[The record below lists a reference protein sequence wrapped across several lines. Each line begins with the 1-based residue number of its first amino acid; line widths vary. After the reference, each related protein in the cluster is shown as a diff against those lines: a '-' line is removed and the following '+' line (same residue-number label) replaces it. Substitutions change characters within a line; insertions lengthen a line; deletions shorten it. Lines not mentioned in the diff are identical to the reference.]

1 MILKNL
7 RETEL
12 LGEKIADRLKKGT
25 VIALIGELGTGK
37 TAMTKAIAK
46 GLGITKNVN
55 SPTFTLVQ
63 EYYSGKLSFFH
74 FDVYRVDAIDE
85 LDVIDFNEY
94 FYSDGICVV
103 EWADLIEEELPDEA
117 IRIFIEY
124 AKEEDSRIIK
134 IEDPA
139 AILGDMKKI
148 GRAHV

>member
-46 GLGITKNVN
+46 GLVITENVN
-55 SPTFTLVQ
+55 SPTFSLVQ
-63 EYYSGKLSFFH
+63 EYYSGKLPFFH

-103 EWADLIEEELPDEA
+103 EWADLIEKELPDEA
-117 IRIFIEY
+117 IRVFIEY

-139 AILGDMKKI
+139 AILGDMKI
-148 GRAHV
+148 

>member
-12 LGEKIADRLKKGT
+12 LGEKIAERLKKGT

-46 GLGITKNVN
+46 GLGITENVN
-55 SPTFTLVQ
+55 SPTFMLVQ
-63 EYYSGKLSFFH
+63 EYYSGKLPFFH

-103 EWADLIEEELPDEA
+103 EWADLIEKELPDEA
-117 IRIFIEY
+117 IRVFIEY

-139 AILGDMKKI
+139 AILGDMKI
-148 GRAHV
+148 

>member
-46 GLGITKNVN
+46 GLRITENVN

-63 EYYSGKLSFFH
+63 EYYSGKLPFFH

-103 EWADLIEEELPDEA
+103 EWADLIEKELPDEA
-117 IRIFIEY
+117 IRVFIEY
-124 AKEEDSRIIK
+124 AEEEDSRIIK

-139 AILGDMKKI
+139 AILGDMKI
-148 GRAHV
+148 

>member
-37 TAMTKAIAK
+37 TAMIKVIAK
-46 GLGITKNVN
+46 GLGIMENVN

-63 EYYSGKLSFFH
+63 EYYSGKLPFFH

-103 EWADLIEEELPDEA
+103 EWADLIEKELPDEA
-117 IRIFIEY
+117 IRVFIEY
-124 AKEEDSRIIK
+124 AEEEDSRIIK

-139 AILGDMKKI
+139 AILGDMKI
-148 GRAHV
+148 

>member
-46 GLGITKNVN
+46 GLGITENVN

-63 EYYSGKLSFFH
+63 EYYSGKLPFFH

-103 EWADLIEEELPDEA
+103 EWADLIEKELPDEA
-117 IRIFIEY
+117 IRVFIEY
-124 AKEEDSRIIK
+124 AEEDSRIIK

-139 AILGDMKKI
+139 AILGDIKI
-148 GRAHV
+148 

>member
-12 LGEKIADRLKKGT
+12 LGEKIAERLKKGT

-46 GLGITKNVN
+46 GLGITENVN

-63 EYYSGKLSFFH
+63 EYYSGKLPFFH

-103 EWADLIEEELPDEA
+103 EWADLIEKELPDEA
-117 IRIFIEY
+117 IRVFIEY

-139 AILGDMKKI
+139 AILGDMKI
-148 GRAHV
+148 

>member
-46 GLGITKNVN
+46 GLGITENVN

-63 EYYSGKLSFFH
+63 EYYSGKLPLFH

-117 IRIFIEY
+117 IRVFIEY

-134 IEDPA
+134 IEDPG
-139 AILGDMKKI
+139 AILGDMKI
-148 GRAHV
+148 

>member
-46 GLGITKNVN
+46 GLGITENVN

-63 EYYSGKLSFFH
+63 EYYSGKLPFFH

-117 IRIFIEY
+117 IRVFIEY

-134 IEDPA
+134 IEDPGA
-139 AILGDMKKI
+139 LLGDMKI
-148 GRAHV
+148 

>member
-12 LGEKIADRLKKGT
+12 LGEKIAERLKKGT

-46 GLGITKNVN
+46 GLGITENVN

-63 EYYSGKLSFFH
+63 EYYSGKLPFFH

-103 EWADLIEEELPDEA
+103 EWADLIGKELPDEA
-117 IRIFIEY
+117 IRVFIEY

-139 AILGDMKKI
+139 AILGDMKI
-148 GRAHV
+148 

>member
-46 GLGITKNVN
+46 GLGITENVN

-63 EYYSGKLSFFH
+63 EYYSGKLPFFH

-103 EWADLIEEELPDEA
+103 EWADLIEKELPDEA
-117 IRIFIEY
+117 IRVFIEY

-139 AILGDMKKI
+139 AILGDMKI
-148 GRAHV
+148 

>member
-46 GLGITKNVN
+46 GLGITENVN

-63 EYYSGKLSFFH
+63 EYYGGKLPFFH

-103 EWADLIEEELPDEA
+103 EWADLIEKELPDEA
-117 IRIFIEY
+117 IRVFIEY

-139 AILGDMKKI
+139 AILGDMKI
-148 GRAHV
+148 

>member
-12 LGEKIADRLKKGT
+12 LGEKIAERLKKGT

-46 GLGITKNVN
+46 GLGITENVN

-63 EYYSGKLSFFH
+63 EYYSGKLPFFH

-94 FYSDGICVV
+94 FDSDGICVV
-103 EWADLIEEELPDEA
+103 EWADLIEKELPDEA
-117 IRIFIEY
+117 IRVFIEY

-139 AILGDMKKI
+139 AILGDMKI
-148 GRAHV
+148 

>member
-12 LGEKIADRLKKGT
+12 LGEKIAERLKKGT

-46 GLGITKNVN
+46 GLGITENVN
-55 SPTFTLVQ
+55 SPTFMLVQ
-63 EYYSGKLSFFH
+63 EYYSGKLPFFH

-103 EWADLIEEELPDEA
+103 EWADLIEKELPDEA
-117 IRIFIEY
+117 IRVFIEY
-124 AKEEDSRIIK
+124 AEEEDSRIIK

-139 AILGDMKKI
+139 AILGDMKI
-148 GRAHV
+148 

>member
-12 LGEKIADRLKKGT
+12 LGEKIAERLKKGT

-46 GLGITKNVN
+46 GLGITENVN
-55 SPTFTLVQ
+55 SPTFMLVQ
-63 EYYSGKLSFFH
+63 EYYSGKLPFFH

-117 IRIFIEY
+117 IRVFIEY

-139 AILGDMKKI
+139 AILGDMKI
-148 GRAHV
+148 

>member
-46 GLGITKNVN
+46 GLGITENVN

-63 EYYSGKLSFFH
+63 EYYSGKLPFFH

-117 IRIFIEY
+117 IRVFIEY

-134 IEDPA
+134 IEDPG
-139 AILGDMKKI
+139 AILGDMKI
-148 GRAHV
+148 

>member
-46 GLGITKNVN
+46 GLGITENVN

-63 EYYSGKLSFFH
+63 EYYSGKLPFFH

-103 EWADLIEEELPDEA
+103 EWADLIDKELPDEA
-117 IRIFIEY
+117 IRVFIEY

-139 AILGDMKKI
+139 AILGDMKI
-148 GRAHV
+148 

>member
-46 GLGITKNVN
+46 GLGITENVN

-63 EYYSGKLSFFH
+63 EYYSGKLPFFH

-103 EWADLIEEELPDEA
+103 EWKNCRTKRSEFLLN
-117 IRIFIEY
+117 
-124 AKEEDSRIIK
+124 
-134 IEDPA
+134 
-139 AILGDMKKI
+139 MQKKKT
-148 GRAHV
+148 AE

>member
-46 GLGITKNVN
+46 GLGITENVN

-63 EYYSGKLSFFH
+63 EYYSGKLPFFH

-117 IRIFIEY
+117 IRVFIEY
-124 AKEEDSRIIK
+124 AKEEDRRIIK

-139 AILGDMKKI
+139 AIWGDLKM
-148 GRAHV
+148 

>member
-7 RETEL
+7 REIEL

-46 GLGITKNVN
+46 GLGITENVN

-63 EYYSGKLSFFH
+63 EYYSGKLPFFH

-117 IRIFIEY
+117 IRVFIEY

-139 AILGDMKKI
+139 AILGDMKI
-148 GRAHV
+148 

>member
-46 GLGITKNVN
+46 GLGITENVN

-63 EYYSGKLSFFH
+63 EYYSGKLPFFH

-103 EWADLIEEELPDEA
+103 EWADLIEGELPDEA
-117 IRIFIEY
+117 IRVFIEY

-139 AILGDMKKI
+139 AILGDMKI
-148 GRAHV
+148 

>member
-12 LGEKIADRLKKGT
+12 LGEKIAERLKKGT

-46 GLGITKNVN
+46 GLGITENVN

-63 EYYSGKLSFFH
+63 EYYSGKLPFFH

-103 EWADLIEEELPDEA
+103 EWADLIEKNCRTKRSEFL
-117 IRIFIEY
+117 
-124 AKEEDSRIIK
+124 
-134 IEDPA
+134 
-139 AILGDMKKI
+139 LNMQKKKT
-148 GRAHV
+148 AE

>member
-46 GLGITKNVN
+46 GLGITENVN
-55 SPTFTLVQ
+55 SPTFMLVQ
-63 EYYSGKLSFFH
+63 EYYSGKLPFFH

-103 EWADLIEEELPDEA
+103 EWADLIEKELPDEA
-117 IRIFIEY
+117 IRVFIEY
-124 AKEEDSRIIK
+124 AEEEDSRIIK

-139 AILGDMKKI
+139 AILGDMKI
-148 GRAHV
+148 

>member
-46 GLGITKNVN
+46 GLGITENVN

-63 EYYSGKLSFFH
+63 EYYSGKLPFFH

-117 IRIFIEY
+117 IRVFIEY

-139 AILGDMKKI
+139 AILGDMKI
-148 GRAHV
+148 

>member
-46 GLGITKNVN
+46 GLGITENVN

-63 EYYSGKLSFFH
+63 EYYSGKLPFFH

-117 IRIFIEY
+117 IRVFLEY

-139 AILGDMKKI
+139 AILGDMKI
-148 GRAHV
+148 

>member
-46 GLGITKNVN
+46 GLGITENVN

-63 EYYSGKLSFFH
+63 EYYSGKLPFFH

-103 EWADLIEEELPDEA
+103 EWADLIEKELPDEA
-117 IRIFIEY
+117 IRVFIEY

-134 IEDPA
+134 IVDPA
-139 AILGDMKKI
+139 AILGDMKI
-148 GRAHV
+148 

>member
-25 VIALIGELGTGK
+25 VIALIGKLGTGK

-46 GLGITKNVN
+46 GLGITENVN

-63 EYYSGKLSFFH
+63 EYYSGKLPFFH

-117 IRIFIEY
+117 IRVFIEY

-139 AILGDMKKI
+139 AILGDMKI
-148 GRAHV
+148 

>member
-46 GLGITKNVN
+46 GLGITENVN

-63 EYYSGKLSFFH
+63 EYYSGKLPFFH

-103 EWADLIEEELPDEA
+103 EWADLIEKELPDEA
-117 IRIFIEY
+117 IRVFIEY

-139 AILGDMKKI
+139 TILGDMKI
-148 GRAHV
+148 

>member
-46 GLGITKNVN
+46 GLGITENVN

-139 AILGDMKKI
+139 AILGDMKI
-148 GRAHV
+148 

>member
-46 GLGITKNVN
+46 GLGITENVN
-55 SPTFTLVQ
+55 SPIFTLVQ
-63 EYYSGKLSFFH
+63 EYYSGKLPFFH

-103 EWADLIEEELPDEA
+103 EWADLIEKELPDEA
-117 IRIFIEY
+117 IRVFIEY
-124 AKEEDSRIIK
+124 AEEEDSRIIK

-139 AILGDMKKI
+139 AILGDMKI
-148 GRAHV
+148 

>member
-12 LGEKIADRLKKGT
+12 LGEKIAERLKKGT
-25 VIALIGELGTGK
+25 VIALIGKLGTGK

-46 GLGITKNVN
+46 GLGITENVN

-63 EYYSGKLSFFH
+63 EYYSGKLPFFH

-103 EWADLIEEELPDEA
+103 EWADLIEKELPDEA
-117 IRIFIEY
+117 IRVFIEY

-139 AILGDMKKI
+139 AILGDMKI
-148 GRAHV
+148 

>member
-46 GLGITKNVN
+46 GLGITENVN

-63 EYYSGKLSFFH
+63 EHYSGKLPFFH

-117 IRIFIEY
+117 IRVFIEY

-134 IEDPA
+134 IEDPG
-139 AILGDMKKI
+139 AILGDMKI
-148 GRAHV
+148 

>member
-46 GLGITKNVN
+46 GLGITENVN

-63 EYYSGKLSFFH
+63 EYYSGKLPFFH

-117 IRIFIEY
+117 IRVFIEY

-134 IEDPA
+134 IEDPS
-139 AILGDMKKI
+139 AILVDMKI
-148 GRAHV
+148 

>member
-46 GLGITKNVN
+46 GLGITENVN

-63 EYYSGKLSFFH
+63 EYYSGKLPFFH

-139 AILGDMKKI
+139 AILGDMKI
-148 GRAHV
+148 

>member
-46 GLGITKNVN
+46 GLGITENVN

-63 EYYSGKLSFFH
+63 EYYSGKLPFFH
-74 FDVYRVDAIDE
+74 FDVYRLGSEEEFYDIGGEEYLFDSGVS
-85 LDVIDFNEY
+85 VI
-94 FYSDGICVV
+94 
-103 EWADLIEEELPDEA
+103 EWADIIAEALPVGTLFINIEYGNDEGE
-117 IRIFIEY
+117 RIFSF
-124 AKEEDSRIIK
+124 AIK
-134 IEDPA
+134 
-139 AILGDMKKI
+139 
-148 GRAHV
+148 

>member
-46 GLGITKNVN
+46 GLGITENVN

-63 EYYSGKLSFFH
+63 EYYSGKLPFFH

-103 EWADLIEEELPDEA
+103 EWADLIEKELPDEA
-117 IRIFIEY
+117 IRVFIEY
-124 AKEEDSRIIK
+124 AEEDSRIIK

-139 AILGDMKKI
+139 AILGDMKI
-148 GRAHV
+148 

>member
-12 LGEKIADRLKKGT
+12 LGEKIAERLKKGT

-46 GLGITKNVN
+46 GLGITENVN

-63 EYYSGKLSFFH
+63 EYYSGKLPFFH

-103 EWADLIEEELPDEA
+103 EWADLIEKELPDEA
-117 IRIFIEY
+117 IRVFIEY
-124 AKEEDSRIIK
+124 AKEEDS
-134 IEDPA
+134 
-139 AILGDMKKI
+139 
-148 GRAHV
+148 

>member
-46 GLGITKNVN
+46 GLGITENVN

-63 EYYSGKLSFFH
+63 EYYSGKLPFFH

-103 EWADLIEEELPDEA
+103 EWADLIEKELPDEA
-117 IRIFIEY
+117 IRVFIEY
-124 AKEEDSRIIK
+124 AEEEDSRIIK

-139 AILGDMKKI
+139 AILGDMKI
-148 GRAHV
+148 